1 MTTNKE
7 NKCRKCRF
15 VLLWPLIN
23 SSHMQL
29 AMLKPHIIKVFFSFV
44 FFSMQSEK
52 SPKEKKTEGS
62 N

>member
-44 FFSMQSEK
+44 FFFYAIREVTK
-52 SPKEKKTEGS
+52 RKK